1 MKFGRQMLAV
11 FLLLGLGTQAAELSA
26 PEKNFEALWGTFNK
40 RYAFFKERKVDWQ
53 AQYKKFRPRVDADT
67 TDKELFKTICE
78 MLAPLK
84 DGHVSLRARRLGEPE
99 YCPEDLPR
107 FTKEFDTRKLERQY
121 KAMVQKTLK
130 ANGFGEPK
138 TAGKILSYAHNDKF
152 GYLLIHEFDSV
163 NRRKLDAAL
172 NEALGAMDGIQGIII
187 DIRLN
192 PGGTT
197 GITYRIANRFADKRR
212 IGHHEKTKKANGDD
226 KDKKEFGPLRTFHLQ
241 PPAAKK
247 KHRTFTGPIILLTHG
262 AAYSAADLFAMIMR
276 ELPHVKI
283 IGEPTNGIFSN
294 MLERKLPN
302 GWKYTLSFQV
312 NYTAKMECLETKGVP
327 VHVQVLN
334 KRTDLKTGI
343 DPLVTQALK
352 MLGAK
357 NKKVPQPK

>member
-1 MKFGRQMLAV
+1 MFKLVRTLLFI
-11 FLLLGLGTQAAELSA
+11 LLLIGSTLGAIGAELSE

-67 TDKELFKTICE
+67 TDKELFKTMCE

-107 FTKEFDTRKLERQY
+107 FTKEFNTRKLERQY
-121 KAMVQKTLK
+121 KAMVQKTLT

-152 GYLLIHEFDSV
+152 GYLLIHEFDGVS
-163 NRRKLDAAL
+163 RRKLDRAL
-172 NEALGAMDGIQGIII
+172 DQALGAMDGIDGLII

-212 IGHHEKTKKANGDD
+212 IGHHEKTRKAKGDG
-226 KDKKEFGPLRTFHLQ
+226 KKEFGPLRTFHLQ

-247 KHRTFTGPIILLTHG
+247 NQRTFTGPIILLTHG
-262 AAYSAADLFAMIMR
+262 ASYSAADLFSMIMR

-312 NYTAKMECLETKGVP
+312 NYSAKMVCFETKGIP
-327 VHVQVLN
+327 VHLKVLN
-334 KRTDLKTGI
+334 KRADLKTGI
-343 DPLVTQALK
+343 DPLVTQALE
-352 MLGAK
+352 MLAR
-357 NKKVPQPK
+357 KKVPQLK

>member
-1 MKFGRQMLAV
+1 MKFARHTLAV

-26 PEKNFEALWGTFNK
+26 PEKSFEALWGTFNK

-84 DGHVSLRARRLGEPE
+84 DGHVTLRARRLGLPG

-107 FTKEFDTRKLERQY
+107 FTKEFNTRKLERQY
-121 KAMVQKTLK
+121 NAMVQKTLT
-130 ANGFGEPK
+130 ANRFDKPK
-138 TAGKILSYAHNDKF
+138 TAGKILSYSHNDKF
-152 GYLLIHEFDSV
+152 GYLLIHEFDGV

-172 NEALGAMDGIQGIII
+172 NAALGAMDGIEGLII

-212 IGHHEKTKKANGDD
+212 IGHHEKTRKAKGAG
-226 KDKKEFGPLRTFHLQ
+226 KKEFGPLRTFHLQ

-247 KHRTFTGPIILLTHG
+247 NQRTFTGPIILLTHG
-262 AAYSAADLFAMIMR
+262 ASYSAADLFSMIMR

-302 GWKYTLSFQV
+302 GWKYTLSHQV
-312 NYTAKMECLETKGVP
+312 YYSSDKTCYEGKGIPVDIKM
-327 VHVQVLN
+327 LN
-334 KRTDLKTGI
+334 KRADLEKGI
-343 DPLVTQALK
+343 DPLIIKALEV
-352 MLGAK
+352 LSAK
-357 NKKVPQPK
+357 